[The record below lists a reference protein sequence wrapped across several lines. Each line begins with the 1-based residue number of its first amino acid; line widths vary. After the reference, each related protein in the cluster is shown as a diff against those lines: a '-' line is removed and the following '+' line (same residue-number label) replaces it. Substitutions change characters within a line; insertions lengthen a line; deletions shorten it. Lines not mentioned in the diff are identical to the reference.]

1 MPENVLQ
8 GIMYISSTDLVRAHE
23 QSIKM
28 SERIGQPS
36 GFNVNVANML
46 GGMFTALG
54 QDVSNVHESAVS
66 HWSIKQRP
74 MEAGGGITASMHI
87 PSLVIGTRGGATE
100 LPTQSECLQLIGC
113 DGEGKSLRLAEV
125 IAAYCLA
132 LDISTY
138 RAVSAGYFAEAHDQL
153 GRNRPVEETATNK

>member
-8 GIMYISSTDLVRAHE
+8 GIMYISSTDLVKAHE
-23 QSIKM
+23 HSIM
-28 SERIGQPS
+28 ISERTGQPA
-36 GFNVNVANML
+36 GFNTNVANTL

-66 HWSIKQRP
+66 HWGLKQRP
-74 MEAGGGITASMHI
+74 MDVGGGIIATMHI

-100 LPTQSECLQLIGC
+100 LPTQRECLQLIGC
-113 DGEGKSLRLAEV
+113 EGEGKVLRLAEI
-125 IAAYCLA
+125 IAAYSLA

-138 RAVSAGYFAEAHDQL
+138 SAVIAGYFAEAHDNL
-153 GRNRPVEETATNK
+153 GRNRPTEEPAPNK